1 MGRLTF
7 ATLVA
12 SSIALPETEEELST
26 GSGKGGGW
34 VVTVYNND
42 YNTWEE
48 VMTILQIATGC
59 SPEEA
64 YMETWE
70 IHHQGL
76 SVVHCADKEECE
88 NVAAIIAQIGIKV
101 SVSES

>member
-1 MGRLTF
+1 VGRLNIR
-7 ATLVA
+7 A
-12 SSIALPETEEELST
+12 SSIVTPEKQEELST
-26 GSGKGGGW
+26 GSGGGRGW
-34 VVTVYNND
+34 VVTVFDND

-48 VMTILQIATGC
+48 VMTILQVATGC
-59 SPEEA
+59 GVEEA

-88 NVAAIIAQIGIKV
+88 RVAAIIVRIGIKV
-101 SVSES
+101 TVSES